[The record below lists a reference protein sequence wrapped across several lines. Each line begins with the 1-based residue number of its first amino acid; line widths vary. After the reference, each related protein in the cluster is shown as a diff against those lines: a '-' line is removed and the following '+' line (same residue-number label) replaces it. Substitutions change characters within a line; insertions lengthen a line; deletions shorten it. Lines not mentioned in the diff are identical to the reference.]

1 MPVYTETV
9 KQLLYEDDIRKMWQ
23 NTPYESDRVILSV
36 LWFTGARP
44 SEVIN
49 LKRKNVL
56 WGIDENGQDFFQMKL
71 ETKKLAKAVGYVVT
85 TRVLTSSRPLGAK
98 ANVYIETIIRWCMK
112 LELEDFLFVGGRT
125 TRWLNK
131 VMHRLSGT
139 IGHTWSVYHFRHSVF
154 THMARNRASLS
165 ALMDW
170 KGAAH
175 PSSVMRYIHAA
186 PAYIRIENQNRERD
200 LFTPKR
206 ETMERYD
213 AKVIRKEMDENAAK
227 EIPEAEME

>member
-1 MPVYTETV
+1 MPKYTETV

-49 LKRKNVL
+49 LKRKNVN
-56 WGIDENGQDFFQMKL
+56 WGIDEHGQDFFQMKL
-71 ETKKLAKAVGYVVT
+71 ETKKLGKVDGFVVT
-85 TRVLTSSRPLGAK
+85 ERVLTSSRPLGMK
-98 ANVYIETIIRWCMK
+98 ANIYIETIIRWCMK
-112 LELEDFLFVGGRT
+112 LEPEDYLLVGGRT

-131 VMHRLSGT
+131 VMHRLSKT
-139 IGHTWSVYHFRHSVF
+139 IGHVWSVYHFRHSVF
-154 THMARNRASLS
+154 SHMARNRASLS
-165 ALMDW
+165 DIMDW

-186 PAYIRIENQNRERD
+186 PAYIQIENQRRERD
-200 LFTPKR
+200 LYTPKR
-206 ETMERYD
+206 EVMERYNTE
-213 AKVIRKEMDENAAK
+213 VINRKIEK
-227 EIPEAEME
+227 QEISE